1 MLSNRP
7 ARQKRLLRRTLVVA
21 AMCSVVGS
29 WAPVPE
35 GVFATES
42 AEATVS
48 RFAAASGG
56 DSASQESRKPETNS
70 DSATESQAPRS
81 PRPHE
86 KPRRKKSLE
95 IGIGEEEAAFPRRRL
110 A

>member
-1 MLSNRP
+1 MFSNRP
-7 ARQKRLLRRTLVVA
+7 ARQKRLLRRTLIAA
-21 AMCSVVGS
+21 AMCGVVGS
-29 WAPVPE
+29 WTPMPD
-35 GVFATES
+35 GMSATEP
-42 AEATVS
+42 AATVAVH
-48 RFAAASGG
+48 FAAESTGN
-56 DSASQESRKPETNS
+56 SAPQESRKPETNS

-95 IGIGEEEAAFPRRRL
+95 IGIGEEEAVFPRRRL